1 MDNLSHKLRLVL
13 LLLVFI
19 SQTVVGQT
27 GSTNTLYQ
35 DLQIIKKQLVPDK
48 RVAILDIELK
58 DTLQPVIIVSGETD
72 LPDAKKQIIQFLTDR
87 KISFVDSIRV
97 VPDSLVGEK
106 TWGLVILSVANM
118 RSQPDDASELVS
130 QAMMGTPIKLLDYKN
145 KWYRVQTPEN
155 YIGWMDASSIQR
167 LAPSEMNSWK
177 QSGRYLYNQISG
189 YAYDAPGKKGGV
201 VSDLVLGDLFVVESA
216 AKGFLKMKFPD
227 GRTGYVRKSEC
238 ISFEEWCSLK
248 PNAQSVLSVARQMMG
263 FPYLWGG
270 ASGKALDC
278 SGFVKLAYYSQGVIL
293 ARDASQQARYG
304 EKIDFSNMNN
314 LQPGDL
320 LFFGRSAQRISH
332 VGLYLG
338 NGDFI
343 HSSGRVHISSLDPA
357 DPKYVPT
364 RINVAANRVLNSL
377 NAEGII
383 MVKNHPWYSHE
394 N

>member
-1 MDNLSHKLRLVL
+1 MDKLPHKISLIL
-13 LLLVFI
+13 LLFVFI
-19 SQTVVGQT
+19 SQIAVGQP
-27 GSTNTLYQ
+27 GLNRSLNQ
-35 DLQIIKKQLVPDK
+35 DLQILKKQLVPDK

-72 LPDAKKQIIQFLTDR
+72 LPDAKKQIIKFLAD
-87 KISFVDSIRV
+87 KNISFVDSIRV
-97 VPDSLVGEK
+97 LPDTLVGDK
-106 TWGLVILSVANM
+106 IWGLVTLSVANM

-167 LAPSEMNSWK
+167 LAPVEMNRWK

-189 YAYDAPGKKGGV
+189 YAFDAPGKKGMV
-201 VSDLVLGDLFVVESA
+201 VSDLVLGDLFEVESA

-270 ASGKALDC
+270 ASSKAIDC
-278 SGFVKLAYYSQGVIL
+278 SGFVKLVYYSQGVIL

-332 VGLYLG
+332 VGLYISK
-338 NGDFI
+338 GDFI

-357 DPKYVPT
+357 DTKYVAT

-377 NAEGII
+377 NSEGII
-383 MVKNHPWYSHE
+383 SVKDHQWYKP
-394 N
+394 